1 MHLVYRVDDFV
12 ESIDKIIWLQAYKLE
27 TKQFAMINV
36 DIKLTWSIMIS
47 NHPFNFV
54 AQNIKIIDFYNINS
68 GFLFQT
74 QCNYVG
80 ASIFGNILFNGL
92 IFTYESDKLFKFKT
106 GQFIDIYAPAN
117 VTISNS
123 VFNIEYSSVES
134 YDVFLLEDNGDC
146 SPNDNTT
153 QAISI
158 VNNTFSFNGD
168 YDEGFNNIKITFND
182 ANKRN
187 KTILVDSNTFS
198 DMHGFSK
205 TLLDI
210 EYLSTGKVTVSNNV
224 VRNWSSENYL
234 FSLEANQIIEVT
246 GNKFDSCIISSA
258 GLIMTDIASSINI
271 SNLTVCNNINSDSY
285 SRSPLIHLSGAMN
298 SEISIVSSNFYLN
311 SLKSTM
317 IDIDNSVFS
326 LTVKNNNFTSEIINS
341 ENYFVLNGQSSLLM
355 LSLQFTNIQSDISNT
370 NQVTLLHFKSISLNS
385 SDDVKFDSL
394 TFSNNSVG
402 FLAIDDI
409 VETSLTL
416 KTIYFLNTVIKDSTF
431 QTKNSIFTLGP
442 IYNFNEFQ
450 FVFKGIEFTNIY
462 FEIGGY
468 LMNIKFQ
475 SKYPF
480 MFQDVSISNIQGG
493 GFQLQPVSTIDDTK
507 IVQVQIQNI
516 SASDNDFQYSTLFSV
531 NGYWALS
538 VTNWTMKRNSAYFLG
553 SIISVTDK
561 QSSILFDEWNFLNN
575 NGIEGGLFYVE
586 KGSTIN
592 VTNSYLFGNFA
603 VDSPIAY
610 IENSGS
616 INFDNWDMSYN
627 IAYTVG
633 LIKIV
638 DSTSLT
644 SITNTLIYSNSLTN
658 SNILKKDIN
667 DSSIWIILWFA
678 SDGFVEYLKNN
689 ISILNNQVSIAL
701 LFYR

>member
-1 MHLVYRVDDFV
+1 M
-12 ESIDKIIWLQAYKLE
+12 
-27 TKQFAMINV
+27 
-36 DIKLTWSIMIS
+36 
-47 NHPFNFV
+47 
-54 AQNIKIIDFYNINS
+54 
-68 GFLFQT
+68 
-74 QCNYVG
+74 
-80 ASIFGNILFNGL
+80 
-92 IFTYESDKLFKFKT
+92 
-106 GQFIDIYAPAN
+106 
-117 VTISNS
+117 
-123 VFNIEYSSVES
+123 
-134 YDVFLLEDNGDC
+134 FLLEDNGDC
-146 SPNDNTT
+146 SPNDNIT

-198 DMHGFSK
+198 DMHGVSK

-210 EYLSTGKVTVSNNV
+210 EYLSTGKVTVINNV

-311 SLKSTM
+311 SLNSTM
-317 IDIDNSVFS
+317 IGIDNSVFS
-326 LTVKNNNFTSEIINS
+326 LTVKNSNFTSEIINN

-355 LSLQFTNIQSDISNT
+355 LNLQFTNIQSDIYNT
-370 NQVTLLHFKSISLNS
+370 NQAVLLHFKSISLNS
-385 SDDVKFDSL
+385 SDDAKFDSL
-394 TFSNNSVG
+394 KFLNNSVG
-402 FLAIDDI
+402 SLAIDNMI
-409 VETSLTL
+409 ETSLTL

-431 QTKNSIFTLGP
+431 QTKNSIITLGP

-450 FVFKGIEFTNIY
+450 FVFKGVEFKNIY
-462 FEIGGY
+462 FERGGC

-480 MFQDVSISNIQGG
+480 RFQDVSIGNIQGG

-516 SASDNDFQYSTLFSV
+516 SVSDSDFQYSTLFSV

-561 QSSILFDEWNFLNN
+561 QSSILFDKWNFLNN

-633 LIKIV
+633 LMKIV

-689 ISILNNQVSIAL
+689 ISILNKQVSIAM

>member
-1 MHLVYRVDDFV
+1 MVL
-12 ESIDKIIWLQAYKLE
+12 LQAYKTESRLF
-27 TKQFAMINV
+27 QLINI
-36 DIKLTWSIMIS
+36 DFKLTMTIMIS
-47 NHPFNFV
+47 NHPLDFI
-54 AQNIKIIDFYNINS
+54 AQNIKIIDVYNLNS
-68 GFLFQT
+68 GFLFQA
-74 QCNYVG
+74 QWNYNE
-80 ASIFGNILFNGL
+80 ASLIGDILFNKL
-92 IFTYESDKLFKFKT
+92 AFTYESDKLFKFKT
-106 GQFIDIYAPAN
+106 GQFINIYAPAN

-123 VFNIEYSSVES
+123 VFNLEYASVEG

-146 SPNDNTT
+146 SPDDSIT
-153 QAISI
+153 QSISI
-158 VNNTFSFNGD
+158 VNNTFVFNGD
-168 YDEGFNNIKITFND
+168 YDEGFNNIRIAFND

-187 KTILVDSNTFS
+187 KTILIDNNTFS
-198 DMHGFSK
+198 SMHGASK

-210 EYLSTGKVTVSNNV
+210 EYLSTGKVTVCNNV
-224 VRNWSSENYL
+224 VRNWSSDNYL
-234 FSLEANQIIEVT
+234 FSLEANQNIEVT

-258 GLIMTDIASSINI
+258 GLIVTNIASSISI

-285 SRSPLIHLSGAMN
+285 SRSPLIHLAGATN
-298 SEISIVSSNFYLN
+298 SEMSITSSNFYLN
-311 SLKSTM
+311 SLNSTM
-317 IDIDNSVFS
+317 IEIDDSIFS
-326 LTVKNNNFTSEIINS
+326 ITVKNNNFTSEIINN
-341 ENYFVLNGQSSLLM
+341 ENYFVLNGQSFLLM
-355 LSLQFTNIQSDISNT
+355 LNLQFTNIQSDIYNT
-370 NQVTLLHFKSISLNS
+370 NKVTLLHFKSISLNS

-394 TFSNNSVG
+394 KFSNNSVG
-402 FLAIDDI
+402 FLAIDNI

-431 QTKNSIFTLGP
+431 QTKNSIITLGP

-450 FVFKGIEFTNIY
+450 FVFKGVEFKNIY
-462 FEIGGY
+462 FKIGGY

-480 MFQDVSISNIQGG
+480 IFQDVSISNIQGG

-516 SASDNDFQYSTLFSV
+516 SASENDFQYSTLFSV
-531 NGYWALS
+531 DGYWALS

-616 INFDNWDMSYN
+616 INFDYWDISNN

-658 SNILKKDIN
+658 SNLLIKDIN
-667 DSSIWIILWFA
+667 DSAIWIILWFA

-689 ISILNNQVSIAL
+689 ISILNKQVSIVF

>member
-1 MHLVYRVDDFV
+1 M
-12 ESIDKIIWLQAYKLE
+12 
-27 TKQFAMINV
+27 
-36 DIKLTWSIMIS
+36 
-47 NHPFNFV
+47 
-54 AQNIKIIDFYNINS
+54 
-68 GFLFQT
+68 
-74 QCNYVG
+74 
-80 ASIFGNILFNGL
+80 
-92 IFTYESDKLFKFKT
+92 
-106 GQFIDIYAPAN
+106 
-117 VTISNS
+117 
-123 VFNIEYSSVES
+123 
-134 YDVFLLEDNGDC
+134 
-146 SPNDNTT
+146 
-153 QAISI
+153 
-158 VNNTFSFNGD
+158 
-168 YDEGFNNIKITFND
+168 
-182 ANKRN
+182 
-187 KTILVDSNTFS
+187 
-198 DMHGFSK
+198 
-205 TLLDI
+205 
-210 EYLSTGKVTVSNNV
+210 
-224 VRNWSSENYL
+224 

-531 NGYWALS
+531 NGY
-538 VTNWTMKRNSAYFLG
+538 
-553 SIISVTDK
+553 
-561 QSSILFDEWNFLNN
+561 
-575 NGIEGGLFYVE
+575 
-586 KGSTIN
+586 
-592 VTNSYLFGNFA
+592 
-603 VDSPIAY
+603 
-610 IENSGS
+610 
-616 INFDNWDMSYN
+616 
-627 IAYTVG
+627 
-633 LIKIV
+633 
-638 DSTSLT
+638 
-644 SITNTLIYSNSLTN
+644 
-658 SNILKKDIN
+658 
-667 DSSIWIILWFA
+667 
-678 SDGFVEYLKNN
+678 
-689 ISILNNQVSIAL
+689 
-701 LFYR
+701 